1 METNVKI
8 NLSRNKPKYSSNI
21 GESSQ
26 KIYTPGEIITEQ
38 SNFMR
43 YFLLHF
49 VLKFTN
55 LSLI

>member
-8 NLSRNKPKYSSNI
+8 NLARNKPKYSSNI
-21 GESSQ
+21 GENSQ

-49 VLKFTN
+49 VLEFTN
-55 LSLI
+55 FT